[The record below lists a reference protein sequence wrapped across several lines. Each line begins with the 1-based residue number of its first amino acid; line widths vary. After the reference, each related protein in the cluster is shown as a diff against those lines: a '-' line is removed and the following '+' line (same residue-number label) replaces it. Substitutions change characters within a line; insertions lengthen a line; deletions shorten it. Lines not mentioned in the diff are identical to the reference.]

1 MPSID
6 RFVPEWYGQKTR
18 GSQTR
23 RSGRFGFALML
34 VGMFCGA
41 AMGAPPTSVAGQ
53 STPQSQT
60 ATGHQE
66 TGIQETGRKETVH
79 QDAGM
84 GQPIDSAALAK
95 LSGGS
100 DTSSQIT
107 LNGNMSD
114 TRVDHV
120 VTGTNAITS
129 GSFANAV
136 GLPTVI
142 QNSGNGV
149 LIQNATIVDVQF
161 KP

>member
-1 MPSID
+1 MPSIS

-18 GSQTR
+18 GSETR

-34 VGMFCGA
+34 VGMSCGA
-41 AMGAPPTSVAGQ
+41 AMGAPPASVAGQ

-60 ATGHQE
+60 QTVMGHQETGHQE
-66 TGIQETGRKETVH
+66 TG
-79 QDAGM
+79 M
-84 GQPIDSAALAK
+84 GKPVDSVALAK

-114 TRVDHV
+114 THVDHV